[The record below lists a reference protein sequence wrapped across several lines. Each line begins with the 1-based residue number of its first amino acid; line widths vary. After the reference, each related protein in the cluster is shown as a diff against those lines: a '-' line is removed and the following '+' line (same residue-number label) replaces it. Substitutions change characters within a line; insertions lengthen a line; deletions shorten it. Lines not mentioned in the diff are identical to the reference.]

1 MARLI
6 KRIILFGLFVVIIM
20 PVLIWLGAHFFTD
33 SSQWARALVW
43 MDPDIDDYRRFPTR
57 IVANAAPRFDF
68 QQPSSEKQLLYA
80 PVFERITY
88 HENGHSLTQDF
99 EQFLEQTDTV
109 AFLVIK
115 DDTILF
121 EKYFN
126 GYNHD
131 SIVTSFSVT
140 KSFVSALVGIAISEG
155 YIGSIEDPI
164 TRYVPELSAIDPR
177 YGKIT
182 LRHLLSMSSGL
193 RYEEKLSLRSDAALT
208 YYSPDLRAA
217 AISSPIVDEPGRAFH
232 YNNYHPLL
240 LGLAL
245 ERSTGRHVATYLE
258 EKIWMPL
265 GMEAPGSWSLDSA
278 SSGFE
283 KMESGLNGR
292 AIDFAKFGRL
302 YLNQGDWNGVQL
314 IPANWVEESTR
325 CDTTTDPAEKYQ
337 YFWWLNTKVL
347 PEHQFYASGTHGQF
361 IYLVP
366 AQDLILVR
374 FGKADRYGWWDDIFA
389 DMARRI
395 AERSPAVTGRSMR

>member
-6 KRIILFGLFVVIIM
+6 KRIFLFGMLVVTIT
-20 PVLIWLGAHFFTD
+20 PVLIWLGAHWFTD

-43 MDPDIDDYRRFPTR
+43 MDTDIDDYRRFPTR
-57 IVANAAPRFDF
+57 VVANAGPRFDF
-68 QQPSSEKQLLYA
+68 EQPSNELEQRYA
-80 PVFERITY
+80 PLFERLTY
-88 HENGHSLTQDF
+88 QKNGRSVTQEFDK
-99 EQFLEQTDTV
+99 FLEETDTV

-115 DDTILF
+115 DDTILY

-126 GYNHD
+126 GYDHD

-164 TRYVPELSAIDPR
+164 TRYVPELLDIDPR

-193 RYEEKLSLRSDAALT
+193 HYEEQPSLRSDAAIT

-217 AISSPIVDEPGRAFH
+217 AISSPIVGEPGRAFH
-232 YNNYHPLL
+232 YNNYNPLL

-245 ERSTGRHVATYLE
+245 ERSTGRHVAKYLE

-265 GMEAPGSWSLDSA
+265 GMEAPGSWSLDSKL
-278 SSGFE
+278 SGFE
-283 KMESGLNGR
+283 KLESGINGR

-302 YLNQGDWNGVQL
+302 YLKRGNWNGAQL
-314 IPANWVEESTR
+314 IPADWVDQSTR
-325 CDTTTDPAEKYQ
+325 CDVTTDPAE
-337 YFWWLNTKVL
+337 
-347 PEHQFYASGTHGQF
+347 
-361 IYLVP
+361 
-366 AQDLILVR
+366 
-374 FGKADRYGWWDDIFA
+374 
-389 DMARRI
+389 
-395 AERSPAVTGRSMR
+395 